1 MQQNIHRL
9 ISLIIMTENLI
20 YDKKQCTIEDQE
32 NRMLNVSAMLIDML
46 VLFISI
52 IFILLEKISS
62 DYEAL
67 ELEVFILLPYRN
79 AREKTKRKYL

>member
-1 MQQNIHRL
+1 
-9 ISLIIMTENLI
+9 
-20 YDKKQCTIEDQE
+20 
-32 NRMLNVSAMLIDML
+32 MLNVSAMLIDML

-67 ELEVFILLPYRN
+67 EWKYLFYYRTGMPEKNEEKVFI
-79 AREKTKRKYL
+79 KK

>member
-1 MQQNIHRL
+1 MN
-9 ISLIIMTENLI
+9 
-20 YDKKQCTIEDQE
+20 KKPCNNKKIKE

-67 ELEVFILLPYRN
+67 EW
-79 AREKTKRKYL
+79 KYLFYYRTGMPEKKAKKKYL

>member
-1 MQQNIHRL
+1 
-9 ISLIIMTENLI
+9 
-20 YDKKQCTIEDQE
+20 
-32 NRMLNVSAMLIDML
+32 MLNVSAMLIDML

-67 ELEVFILLPYRN
+67 EW
-79 AREKTKRKYL
+79 KYLFYYRTGMPEKKRRKNIYKEINHDIQSCPDNRNVYSGSNDIGENII